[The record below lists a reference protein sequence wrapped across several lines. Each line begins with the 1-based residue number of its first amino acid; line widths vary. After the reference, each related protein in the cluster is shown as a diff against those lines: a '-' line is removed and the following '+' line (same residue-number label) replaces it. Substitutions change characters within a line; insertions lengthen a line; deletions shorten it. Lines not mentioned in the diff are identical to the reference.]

1 MACIVIY
8 YCNNTI
14 GNEIRIIFNN
24 YFFLV
29 ELSNHKVHKGD
40 FTRCTKP

>member
-29 ELSNHKVHKGD
+29 VFLQESTENP
-40 FTRCTKP
+40 CEY